1 MTRRVIYAALAIIG
15 TLAAMTSCKYDGV
28 DEIPPTTVPEGYV
41 AIRFNAEIPNMQ
53 EVVTRSVDPDGNGV
67 QDMTLFCFDR
77 FGLFISTATATISP
91 TSAETGSFTATV
103 PQNTRSIHFLANQ
116 NMSEFK
122 EDDFRGRSESEVMS
136 VLEGSSG
143 RMIYWARF
151 ACDPEND
158 QTIDKQLV
166 QNSTIT
172 LIRSHAQVSI
182 ANPSNEHLVV
192 TGFAV
197 YNTNAF
203 GTVAPYHPTKGFD
216 FIWPTEADFVTLP
229 VNRAKMSDIVDVST
243 AESQYI
249 FESENGID
257 DPVSVIVRGHL
268 PDETEADDL
277 YYRVLLLDGEGNQLL
292 LRRNF
297 HYKLNIAGALSY
309 GQPTFKEAT
318 TAAATNNV
326 WISISDDVNE
336 VEDANYILT
345 VEQTNYVLGEEFT
358 GRGYTLNYTLKGKN
372 GTAISAGDKPEVTW
386 LDGNNVATAS
396 IGNTFNV
403 VNGVGDGSIQIS
415 LLPMG
420 DNEKLEGTLLVRKGM
435 LQRKIKVITIKEQE
449 FVPSWIGTEIY
460 GNLESDSNRAHVTA
474 MFTIPETC
482 PEELFPMNVYL
493 SVWDLDIRNASGMV
507 LPVVRDGDRVWYS
520 SGEISSVY
528 EDREPDYKFLY
539 TAEGPGVQR
548 VYFENIL
555 NQANGYE
562 GVLYIEAE
570 HFATMQRKFKYSD
583 SYMSITV
590 QGLNSYDAGASGIN
604 DEAIYYRLVPQK
616 KGATVQFDML
626 LAERFDVDHQWETN
640 NPANA
645 GAKDEFLLYSQYLDY
660 YKDGEESEAGVEAFD
675 CTFYPD
681 ESAVWWNKNNPQGG
695 RMQMFKPRAEILNN
709 PPKGT
714 GRYSI
719 YMKTNRASSAEVIRI
734 ASNDNRYEPILPED
748 ASADNPNIYGGTSY
762 RSITFELA
770 NYNPFRFSAR
780 VNGEGKDAAGAD
792 EEPVTPLTW
801 TYQPEQKVDIEIDVT
816 SFAGSDGKSADPF
829 GEAFEI
835 YIDAPMLEIDA
846 ARLAECNLTA
856 DKLKA
861 DPNRA
866 GRFIYTVDA
875 DREAERAFGTRAALK
890 TDATAGVDQTGE
902 RKTLPFVTSSI
913 VSAGEITIS
922 SNEEQVVYFSKSYD
936 VTNLPVAGSLKYR
949 DASGVE
955 HAVPRNAFVSFERTR
970 NNSRIGSITV
980 TADGQYELR
989 LRKEYVF
996 NWYTDEV
1003 EAIYSAADGKT
1014 YRCKFNSLASL
1025 FAAPDI
1031 VLTAGE

>member
-1 MTRRVIYAALAIIG
+1 MIKRVIYAALAVIG
-15 TLAAMTSCKYDGV
+15 TLAAMTSCKYDSA
-28 DEIPPTTVPEGYV
+28 DDFPPTTVPEGYV

-53 EVVTRSVDPDGNGV
+53 EVVTRAVDPDGNGV
-67 QDMTLFCFDR
+67 QDMTLFCFDT

-91 TSAETGSFTATV
+91 TTAETGSFTATV

-151 ACDPEND
+151 ACAAGNEAPINE
-158 QTIDKQLV
+158 QLTGE
-166 QNSTIT
+166 SKIT
-172 LIRSHAQVSI
+172 LIRNHAQVSI
-182 ANPSNEHLVV
+182 ANPSNKDLVV

-203 GTVAPYHPTKGFD
+203 GTVAPYHPDKGFD
-216 FIWPTEADFVTLP
+216 FIWPTEANFVTLP

-243 AESQYI
+243 ASSQYI

-297 HYKLNIAGALSY
+297 HYKLNIAGKLSY

-372 GTAISAGDKPEVTW
+372 VTAISAGDKPEVTW

-449 FVPSWIGTEIY
+449 FVPAWVGTRVWGDI
-460 GNLESDSNRAHVTA
+460 NESNPTEGRSHVTM
-474 MFTIPETC
+474 MFTIPEDC
-482 PEELFPMNVYL
+482 PQEVFPLRVLITSN
-493 SVWDLDIRNASGMV
+493 DLDIRAASGV
-507 LPVVRDGDRVWYS
+507 SLPVIVVGDEGY
-520 SGEISSVY
+520 GAPNEY
-528 EDREPDYKFLY
+528 GYKYVY
-539 TAEGPGVQR
+539 TANEPGVQR
-548 VYFENIL
+548 VYFEN
-555 NQANGYE
+555 
-562 GVLYIEAE
+562 VLSHVDTDLGKITIEADY
-570 HFATMQRKFKYSD
+570 FTTLTKQFTFSADQL
-583 SYMSITV
+583 SITV
-590 QGLNSYDAGASGIN
+590 EGLREFAAGSVGGDFPD
-604 DEAIYYRLVPQK
+604 DEVIYYRLVPQK
-616 KGATVQFDML
+616 RNAYVQFDMVMKNV
-626 LAERFDVDHQWETN
+626 ATG
-640 NPANA
+640 ANFNA
-645 GAKDEFLLYSQYLDY
+645 DEKDEFFLYSQHLDY
-660 YKDGEESEAGVEAFD
+660 YEDSEAPSLGLPGFD
-675 CTFYPD
+675 CTFYP
-681 ESAVWWNKNNPQGG
+681 VNPDKWSTGG
-695 RMQMFKPRAEILNN
+695 RVLMFMPKNPEKPA
-709 PPKGT
+709 PDT
-714 GRYSI
+714 GKYSI
-719 YMKTNRASSAEVIRI
+719 YMKTTRASSAEVVRI
-734 ASNDNRYEPILPED
+734 ASNQSGSPSALP
-748 ASADNPNIYGGTSY
+748 AGGTYSGNSY
-762 RSITFELA
+762 RSVTFELA
-770 NYNPFRFSAR
+770 NYNPFRFAAR
-780 VNGEGKDAAGAD
+780 VNGVGEDATGAND
-792 EEPVTPLTW
+792 EPVTSLAW
-801 TYQPEQKVDIEIDVT
+801 TYEPEQKVDIEIDVT

-835 YIDAPMLEIDA
+835 YIDAPMLKIDA

-861 DPNRA
+861 DPDHA

-875 DREAERAFGTRAALK
+875 SREVERTFGTGDALK

-902 RKTLPFVTSSI
+902 RKTLPFVTSSV

-922 SNEEQVVYFSKSYD
+922 SNEEKVVYFSKSYD
-936 VTNLPVAGSLKYR
+936 VANVPISGSLKYR
-949 DASGVE
+949 DASGIE

-980 TADGQYELR
+980 TADGRYELR

>member
-243 AESQYI
+243 ASSQYI

-268 PDETEADDL
+268 PGETEADDL

-345 VEQTNYVLGEEFT
+345 VEQTNYVLDEEFT
-358 GRGYTLNYTLKGKN
+358 GKAYTLNYTLKGKN

-386 LDGNNVATAS
+386 LDGNNVASTS

-403 VNGVGDGSIQIS
+403 VNGVGEGSIQIS
-415 LLPMG
+415 LLSMG
-420 DNEKLEGTLLVRKGM
+420 DNEKLEGTLLVRKGR
-435 LQRKIKVITIKEQE
+435 LQRKIKVITIKKQE
-449 FVPSWIGTEIY
+449 FVPAWVGTRVWGDI
-460 GNLESDSNRAHVTA
+460 NESNPTEGRSYVTM
-474 MFTIPETC
+474 MFTIPEDC
-482 PEELFPMNVYL
+482 PQEVFPLRVLITSN
-493 SVWDLDIRNASGMV
+493 DLDIRAASGV
-507 LPVVRDGDRVWYS
+507 SLPVIVEGDEGY
-520 SGEISSVY
+520 GAPNEY
-528 EDREPDYKFLY
+528 GYKYVY
-539 TAEGPGVQR
+539 TANEPGVQR
-548 VYFENIL
+548 VYFEN
-555 NQANGYE
+555 
-562 GVLYIEAE
+562 VLSHVDTDLGKITIEADY
-570 HFATMQRKFKYSD
+570 FTTLTKQFTFSADQL
-583 SYMSITV
+583 SITV
-590 QGLNSYDAGASGIN
+590 EGLSEFAAGSVGGDFPD
-604 DEAIYYRLVPQK
+604 DEVIYYRLVPQK
-616 KGATVQFDML
+616 RNAYVQFDMVMKNV
-626 LAERFDVDHQWETN
+626 ATG
-640 NPANA
+640 ANFNA
-645 GAKDEFLLYSQYLDY
+645 DEKDEFFLYSQHLDY
-660 YKDGEESEAGVEAFD
+660 YEDSEAPSLGLPGFD
-675 CTFYPD
+675 CTFYP
-681 ESAVWWNKNNPQGG
+681 VNPDKWSTGG
-695 RMQMFKPRAEILNN
+695 RVLMFMPKNPEKPA
-709 PPKGT
+709 PDT
-714 GRYSI
+714 GKYSI
-719 YMKTNRASSAEVIRI
+719 YMKTNRASSAEVVRI
-734 ASNDNRYEPILPED
+734 ASNQSGSPSALP
-748 ASADNPNIYGGTSY
+748 AGGTYSGNSY
-762 RSITFELA
+762 RSVTFELA
-770 NYNPFRFSAR
+770 NYNPFRFAAR
-780 VNGEGKDAAGAD
+780 VNGVGEDATGAND
-792 EEPVTPLTW
+792 EPVTSLAW
-801 TYQPEQKVDIEIDVT
+801 TYEPEQKVDIEIDVT

-835 YIDAPMLEIDA
+835 YIDAPMLKIDA

-861 DPNRA
+861 DPDHA

-875 DREAERAFGTRAALK
+875 SREVERTFGTGDALK

-902 RKTLPFVTSSI
+902 RKTLPFVTSSV

-922 SNEEQVVYFSKSYD
+922 SNEEKVVYFSKSYD
-936 VTNLPVAGSLKYR
+936 VANVPISGSLKYR
-949 DASGVE
+949 DASGIE

-980 TADGQYELR
+980 TADGRYELR

>member
-1 MTRRVIYAALAIIG
+1 MIKRVIYAALAVIG
-15 TLAAMTSCKYDGV
+15 TLAAMTSCKYDSA
-28 DEIPPTTVPEGYV
+28 DDFPPTTVPEGYV

-67 QDMTLFCFDR
+67 QDMTLFCFDT
-77 FGLFISTATATISP
+77 FGLFISTATASISP
-91 TSAETGSFTATV
+91 ATAETGSFTATV

-122 EDDFRGRSESEVMS
+122 EDDFRGRSEAEVMS

-151 ACDPEND
+151 ACDPDND

-166 QNSTIT
+166 SNSKIM
-172 LIRSHAQVSI
+172 LIRNHAQVSI
-182 ANPSNEHLVV
+182 ANPSNKDLVV

-203 GTVAPYHPTKGFD
+203 GTVAPYHPDKGFD
-216 FIWPTEADFVTLP
+216 FIWPTEANFVTLP

-243 AESQYI
+243 ASSQYI

-268 PDETEADDL
+268 PGETEADDL

-358 GRGYTLNYTLKGKN
+358 GKAYTLKYTLKGKN

-386 LDGNNVATAS
+386 LDGNNVASTS

-403 VNGVGDGSIQIS
+403 VNGVGEGSIQIS
-415 LLPMG
+415 LLSMG
-420 DNEKLEGTLLVRKGM
+420 DNEKLEGTLLVRKGR
-435 LQRKIKVITIKEQE
+435 LQRKIKVITIKKQE
-449 FVPSWIGTEIY
+449 FVPAWVGTRVWGDI
-460 GNLESDSNRAHVTA
+460 NESNPTEGRSHVTM
-474 MFTIPETC
+474 MFTIPEDC
-482 PEELFPMNVYL
+482 PQEVFPLRVLITSN
-493 SVWDLDIRNASGMV
+493 DLDIRAASGV
-507 LPVVRDGDRVWYS
+507 SLPVIVEGDEGY
-520 SGEISSVY
+520 GAPNEY
-528 EDREPDYKFLY
+528 GYKYVY
-539 TAEGPGVQR
+539 TANEPGVQR
-548 VYFENIL
+548 VYFEN
-555 NQANGYE
+555 
-562 GVLYIEAE
+562 VLSNVDTDLGKITIEADY
-570 HFATMQRKFKYSD
+570 FTTLTKQFTFSADQL
-583 SYMSITV
+583 SITV
-590 QGLNSYDAGASGIN
+590 EGLSEFAAGSVGGDFPD
-604 DEAIYYRLVPQK
+604 DEVIYYRLVPQK
-616 KGATVQFDML
+616 RNAYVQFDMVMK
-626 LAERFDVDHQWETN
+626 DVATG
-640 NPANA
+640 ANFNA
-645 GAKDEFLLYSQYLDY
+645 DEKDEFFLYSQHLDY
-660 YKDGEESEAGVEAFD
+660 YEDSEAPSLGLPGFD
-675 CTFYPD
+675 CTFYP
-681 ESAVWWNKNNPQGG
+681 VNPDKWSTGG
-695 RMQMFKPRAEILNN
+695 RVLMFMPKNPEKPA
-709 PPKGT
+709 PDT
-714 GRYSI
+714 GKYSI
-719 YMKTNRASSAEVIRI
+719 YMKTNRASSAEVVRI
-734 ASNDNRYEPILPED
+734 ASNQSGSPSALP
-748 ASADNPNIYGGTSY
+748 AGGTYSGNSY
-762 RSITFELA
+762 RSVTFELA
-770 NYNPFRFSAR
+770 NYNPFRFAAR
-780 VNGEGKDAAGAD
+780 VNGVGEDATGAND
-792 EEPVTPLTW
+792 EPVTSLAW
-801 TYQPEQKVDIEIDVT
+801 TYEPEQKVDIEIDVT

-835 YIDAPMLEIDA
+835 YIDAPMLKIDA

-861 DPNRA
+861 DPDHA

-875 DREAERAFGTRAALK
+875 SREVERTFGTGDALK

-902 RKTLPFVTSSI
+902 RKTLPFVTSSV

-922 SNEEQVVYFSKSYD
+922 SNEEKVVYFSKSYD
-936 VTNLPVAGSLKYR
+936 VANVPISGSLKYR
-949 DASGVE
+949 DASGIE

-980 TADGQYELR
+980 TADGRYELR

>member
-1 MTRRVIYAALAIIG
+1 MIKRVIYAALAVIG
-15 TLAAMTSCKYDGV
+15 TLAAMTSCKYDSA
-28 DEIPPTTVPEGYV
+28 DDFPPTTVPEGYV
-41 AIRFNAEIPNMQ
+41 AIRFNTEIPNMQ

-67 QDMTLFCFDR
+67 QDMTLFCFDT

-91 TSAETGSFTATV
+91 ETAETGSFTATV

-122 EDDFRGRSESEVMS
+122 EDDFRGRSEAEVMS

-151 ACDPEND
+151 ACAAGND
-158 QTIDKQLV
+158 APINEQLT
-166 QNSTIT
+166 SESKIT
-172 LIRSHAQVSI
+172 LIRNHAQVSI
-182 ANPSNEHLVV
+182 ANPNDKYLVV
-192 TGFAV
+192 TGFAI

-203 GTVAPYHPTKGFD
+203 GTVAPYHPDKGFD
-216 FIWPTEADFVTLP
+216 FIWPTEANFVTLP

-243 AESQYI
+243 ASSQYI

-268 PDETEADDL
+268 PGETEADDL

-297 HYKLNIAGALSY
+297 HYKLNIAGTLSY

-358 GRGYTLNYTLKGKN
+358 GNAYTLTYTLKGKK
-372 GTAISAGDKPEVTW
+372 GTVISAGDKPEVTW
-386 LDGNNVATAS
+386 LDGNNVASTS

-403 VNGVGDGSIQIS
+403 VNGVGEGRIQIS
-415 LLPMG
+415 LLSMG
-420 DNEKLEGTLLVRKGM
+420 NNEKLEGTLLVRKGR
-435 LQRKIKVITIKEQE
+435 LQRKIKVITIKKQE
-449 FVPSWIGTEIY
+449 FVPAWVGTRVWGDI
-460 GNLESDSNRAHVTA
+460 NESNPTEGRSHVTM
-474 MFTIPETC
+474 MFTIPEDC
-482 PEELFPMNVYL
+482 PQEVFPLRVLITSN
-493 SVWDLDIRNASGMV
+493 DLDIRAASGV
-507 LPVVRDGDRVWYS
+507 SLPVIVEGDEGY
-520 SGEISSVY
+520 GAPNEY
-528 EDREPDYKFLY
+528 GYKYVY
-539 TAEGPGVQR
+539 TANEPGVQR
-548 VYFENIL
+548 VYFEN
-555 NQANGYE
+555 
-562 GVLYIEAE
+562 VLSHVDTDLGKITIEADY
-570 HFATMQRKFKYSD
+570 FTTLTKQFTFSADQL
-583 SYMSITV
+583 SITV
-590 QGLNSYDAGASGIN
+590 EGLSEFAAGSVGGDFPD
-604 DEAIYYRLVPQK
+604 DEVIYYRLVPQK
-616 KGATVQFDML
+616 RNAYVQFDMVMKNV
-626 LAERFDVDHQWETN
+626 ATG
-640 NPANA
+640 ANFNA
-645 GAKDEFLLYSQYLDY
+645 DEKDEFFLYSQHLDY
-660 YKDGEESEAGVEAFD
+660 YEDSEAPSLGLPGFD
-675 CTFYPD
+675 CTFYP
-681 ESAVWWNKNNPQGG
+681 VNPDKWSTGG
-695 RMQMFKPRAEILNN
+695 RVLMFMPKNPEKPA
-709 PPKGT
+709 PDT
-714 GRYSI
+714 GKYSI
-719 YMKTNRASSAEVIRI
+719 YMKTNRASSAEVVRI
-734 ASNDNRYEPILPED
+734 ASNQSGSPSALP
-748 ASADNPNIYGGTSY
+748 AGGTYSGNSY
-762 RSITFELA
+762 RSVTFELA
-770 NYNPFRFSAR
+770 NYNPFRFAAR
-780 VNGEGKDAAGAD
+780 VNGVGEDATGAND
-792 EEPVTPLTW
+792 EPVTSLEW

-835 YIDAPMLEIDA
+835 YIDAPMLKIDA

-861 DPNRA
+861 DPDHA

-875 DREAERAFGTRAALK
+875 DRVKERAFGAASALK

-902 RKTLPFVTSSI
+902 RKTLPFVTGSV

-922 SNEEQVVYFSKSYD
+922 SNEEKVVYFSKSYD
-936 VTNLPVAGSLKYR
+936 VANVPISGSLKYR
-949 DASGVE
+949 DASGIE

-980 TADGQYELR
+980 TADGRYELR